1 MFRSVCRRA
10 RRRGTQ
16 TQEPLTLQGQVPG
29 GTGALAPGTTCCA
42 PTFWES
48 LAEYV
53 NDGRRSAVPKDLGE
67 LERFSTK
74 GRLGGWH
81 SQRPE
86 HCCVGARGIKWTHL
100 KDLILIGS
108 RTSRLSATPHTL
120 RKLRSG
126 DDALMQRLFQKWSGA
141 MTGVNV
147 QPLDGGGRTES
158 RPPPLEF
165 FAAAGLVCLDL
176 VPSRSCVWA
185 NHIGRHKEQG
195 YIANFGDSEFRLGD
209 IAKVEVA

>member
-1 MFRSVCRRA
+1 MSRSACRSTP
-10 RRRGTQ
+10 RRGTQ
-16 TQEPLTLQGQVPG
+16 TQKPLTLQGQVPG

-120 RKLRSG
+120 RKLRLWG
-126 DDALMQRLFQKWSGA
+126 DSLMRHLRGGWSGTMIDVIA
-141 MTGVNV
+141 KTH
-147 QPLDGGGRTES
+147 DGGGRFGST
-158 RPPPLEF
+158 
-165 FAAAGLVCLDL
+165 
-176 VPSRSCVWA
+176 PST
-185 NHIGRHKEQG
+185 
-195 YIANFGDSEFRLGD
+195 Y
-209 IAKVEVA
+209 